1 MPTDAPVTLYTTQWC
16 PFCIRA
22 KQLLEQKGAAYD
34 EISVDGRP
42 ELRQEMMQKSGRYTV
57 PQIWIGDRHVG
68 GCDELYALERG
79 GRLDALLRDAGTA
92 D

>member
-1 MPTDAPVTLYTTQWC
+1 MSTAPVTLYTTQWC

-22 KQLLEQKGAAYD
+22 KQLLDRKGAAYR
-34 EISVDGRP
+34 EISVDGQP
-42 ELRQEMMQKSGRYTV
+42 ELRQEMMRKSGQFTV

-68 GCDELYALERG
+68 GCDELFALERAG
-79 GRLDALLRDAGTA
+79 QLDALLRDAGQP